1 MKAAAMRAAASKDG
15 MKKLFLVVL
24 GCCAVSWGTAAGLN
38 ELSAARDRQDLA
50 ALDRAI
56 ADSKGAAADAKAAEA
71 QYKLALANSYAAEV
85 AMELRDKKKSEAY
98 AEAGMEPAQKA
109 LADNGGNAEYHR
121 LMGQLCG
128 QVIPANPLMG
138 ALKFGPCARDE
149 ITKALQLNDKL
160 ALAYVSRGVGNY
172 YLPASMGGGVD
183 EALKD
188 FDKAAALDPKLSDA
202 YLWKGI
208 TLRKANRNA
217 EARKALEQAL
227 QMNPGRLWAKQQ
239 LEKIPAQ

>member
-24 GCCAVSWGTAAGLN
+24 GCCAVSWGAAAGLN

-128 QVIPANPLMG
+128 QVIPASPLMG
-138 ALKFGPCARDE
+138 ALKFGSCARDE

>member
-1 MKAAAMRAAASKDG
+1 MAVTASKGG
-15 MKKLFLVVL
+15 MKKVFVVL
-24 GCCAVSWGTAAGLN
+24 CCTCALVWGGAAGPS
-38 ELSAARDRQDLA
+38 ELSTARDRQDLA
-50 ALDRAI
+50 ALDRMI
-56 ADSKGAAADAKAAEA
+56 ADSKAAAADGKAAEA
-71 QYKLALANSYAAEV
+71 QYWLALANSYAAEV
-85 AMELRDKKKSEAY
+85 ALELRDKRKSEAY
-98 AEAGMEPAQKA
+98 AEAGIEPAQKA
-109 LADNGGNAEYHR
+109 VADNGGNAEYHR

-183 EALKD
+183 QALKD
-188 FDKAAALDPKLSDA
+188 FDKAVALDPKLSDA
-202 YLWKGI
+202 YLWKGV

-217 EARKALEQAL
+217 EARKALEQAAL
-227 QMNPGRLWAKQQ
+227 LNPARLWTKQQ

>member
-1 MKAAAMRAAASKDG
+1 MKAAATLMAASKSG
-15 MKKLFLVVL
+15 MKKLFLTL
-24 GCCAVSWGTAAGLN
+24 FGCCVVVWGASSGLSD
-38 ELSAARDRQDLA
+38 LTAARDRQDLA

-56 ADSKGAAADAKAAEA
+56 AESKAAAGDAKAADA
-71 QYKLALANSYAAEV
+71 QYRLALANSFAAEV

-98 AEAGMEPAQKA
+98 AEAGMDPAQKA
-109 LADNGGNAEYHR
+109 LAINGQNAEYHR
-121 LMGQLCG
+121 LLGQLCG

-160 ALAYVSRGVGNY
+160 ALAYVSRGVGNF

-188 FDKAAALDPKLSDA
+188 LDKAVALDPKLADA

-227 QMNPGRLWAKQQ
+227 QVNPGRLWAKQQ
-239 LEKIPAQ
+239 LDKLPAQ